1 MTVGNFIWL
10 LGRESEIVS
19 IKTIPQLVVYVDVL
33 PLERPKQNYSVHI
46 ICLSKAKTTE
56 PRIKLKT

>member
-1 MTVGNFIWL
+1 MGILFGHL
-10 LGRESEIVS
+10 AERESEIVS

-33 PLERPKQNYSVHI
+33 PLERPKEDYSVHFI
-46 ICLSKAKTTE
+46 RLSKAKTTE

>member
-1 MTVGNFIWL
+1 MGILFGYL
-10 LGRESEIVS
+10 AERESEIVS

-33 PLERPKQNYSVHI
+33 PLKRPKEDYSVHFI
-46 ICLSKAKTTE
+46 RPSKAKTTE